1 MANHCLLS
9 LPVTLIS
16 ETEFKFH
23 IEVEQEGKDIS
34 FLVDDALEIWKPCT
48 LDLTDV
54 DNWLILHNGTLLC
67 MSEG

>member
-1 MANHCLLS
+1 MAS
-9 LPVTLIS
+9 QSELPFRWNYFS

-23 IEVEQEGKDIS
+23 IELEQKGKDIS

-54 DNWLILHNGTLLC
+54 DNWFILHNGTLLC